1 MRLTLI
7 LAIGLLPW
15 HWHRHHAPKL
25 KIETPPQI
33 FVCSPELDYWDAT
46 DCAKR
51 LNRVT

>member
-1 MRLTLI
+1 MRLALI

-15 HWHRHHAPKL
+15 HWHRHHPK
-25 KIETPPQI
+25 PQLEI
-33 FVCSPELDYWDAT
+33 PAQRFVCSPELDYWDAT